1 MSAFSCAPAE
11 TQPQGV
17 QMNKFIPDDKIASV
31 EICRTTGEQ
40 LLKSFGNPTGQ
51 GRDGDMATLN
61 WSSVAI
67 VTSPDQATVGTQMIV
82 AWVDSDGLVAGF
94 VVNTAGIPQRPAP
107 CREQRPGAPE
117 EEPAPAPVKKPSE
130 A

>member
-1 MSAFSCAPAE
+1 
-11 TQPQGV
+11 
-17 QMNKFIPDDKIASV
+17 MNKFIPDDKIASV
-31 EICRTTGEQ
+31 KVCRTTAEQ

-67 VTSPDQATVGTQMIV
+67 VTSADQTAMGTQMII

-94 VVNTAGIPQRPAP
+94 VVNTVGIPQRPAP
-107 CREQRPGAPE
+107 CREQQPGAPVE
-117 EEPAPAPVKKPSE
+117 EQPAPAPSKKPSE

>member
-1 MSAFSCAPAE
+1 
-11 TQPQGV
+11 
-17 QMNKFIPDDKIASV
+17 MNKFIPDDAIASV
-31 EICRTTGEQ
+31 KICRTTAEQ
-40 LLKSFGNPTGQ
+40 LVKSFGNPTGQ

-67 VTSPDQATVGTQMIV
+67 MTSPDHTAMGTQMII

-94 VVNTAGIPQRPAP
+94 VVNTVGIPQRPVP
-107 CREQRPGAPE
+107 CREQHPGSPVE
-117 EEPAPAPVKKPSE
+117 DEPAPAPRKPSE